1 MRALI
6 QRVNSASVD
15 IGGRVH
21 SSIGKGLMILLGI
34 EHSDGQEDII
44 WLSNKIAGL
53 RIFDDENGV
62 MNRSVKEIN
71 GSVMVVS
78 QFTLHARIKKGF
90 RPSYVDA
97 APPDI
102 SIPIYQQ
109 VVGQLETDL
118 EKPVATG
125 VFGAEM
131 QISLVNDGPVTIW
144 IDTKNRI

>member
-15 IGGRVH
+15 IGGTLH
-21 SSIGKGLMILLGI
+21 SSIGKGLLILLGI
-34 EHSDGQEDII
+34 EHSDGEEDIT
-44 WLSNKIAGL
+44 WLSNKVCGL
-53 RIFDDENGV
+53 RIFDDEEGV

-109 VVGQLETDL
+109 FVGHLETDL

-125 VFGAEM
+125 IFGAEM
-131 QISLVNDGPVTIW
+131 QISLVNDGPVTIM